1 MATEDELR
9 SSAGC
14 LRVSFAQFFS
24 GLPDFNLWI
33 LFRNGKSRVGVYCAA
48 NFAIEQVVAHEE
60 IDIFN
65 AVKTVRRHR
74 SALIETIVSVF
85 PSPFT
90 KIFNFFCFVNHQMEY
105 KYCYGR

>member
-1 MATEDELR
+1 M
-9 SSAGC
+9 
-14 LRVSFAQFFS
+14 FW
-24 GLPDFNLWI
+24 N

-74 SALIETIVSVF
+74 SALIETIVRKS
-85 PSPFT
+85 S
-90 KIFNFFCFVNHQMEY
+90 FCLDLKGF
-105 KYCYGR
+105 